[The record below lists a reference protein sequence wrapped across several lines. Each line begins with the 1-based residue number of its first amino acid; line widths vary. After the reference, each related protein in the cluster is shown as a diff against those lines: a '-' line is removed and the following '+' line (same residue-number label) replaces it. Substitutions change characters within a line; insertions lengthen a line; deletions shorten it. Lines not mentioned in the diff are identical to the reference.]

1 MVAFQSLG
9 ELSSWATARGGV
21 DFVDA
26 GVPLHE
32 YATAQVP
39 LDVLRKHPSV
49 RKVTGFIARAV
60 SSIPFHVYER
70 SSDTDRHRVIDHPLA
85 RAVSKPAPKV
95 TPQRFFREIMMDQLL
110 FDKFLIVWTTD
121 AAGELTLTRVPARKV
136 TILGDGLGVV
146 TDIEVSSER
155 GPVAMPLEQCIWDYG
170 YSPVG
175 TNGLSPLVTLSDMLS
190 ESSEAVQYRR
200 DLWRNGAR
208 VSHVIERPKDAKWS
222 PETADRFRK
231 DVEQFRRD
239 GAKSGSHMVLEDGM
253 KMSPMQSFNPKDT
266 ADLEGR
272 KLTDIDVAAAFWV
285 PPELVG
291 AREGTYS
298 NIEAFRQMLYGDVAG
313 PWITGLE
320 QALNVHLTPQVSEDR
335 PLYVEAN
342 IEAKLRGSFEEQ
354 SRVLQSSVG
363 GPWLTRNEARA
374 RQNLSAIDGG
384 DELITPLNVTEGGQA
399 SPTDSAPTN

>member
-9 ELSSWATARGGV
+9 ELSSWATSRGGV
-21 DFVDA
+21 ELVDP
-26 GVPLHE
+26 GMPLHE
-32 YATAQVP
+32 FSTAQVP
-39 LDVLRKHPSV
+39 AGILRKHPSV

-70 SSDTDRHRVIDHPLA
+70 SSDTDRTRITDHPLA
-85 RAVSKPAPKV
+85 RMVSQPAPRV
-95 TPQRFFREIMMDQLL
+95 TPQRFFREVVMDQLL

-121 AAGELTLTRVPARKV
+121 AAGEITLTRVPARKV
-136 TILGDGLGVV
+136 TLVGDGLGVV
-146 TDIEVSSER
+146 TEIKVSSDR
-155 GPVAMPLEQCIWDYG
+155 GPVSMPLEQCIWDYG
-170 YSPVG
+170 YSPGG
-175 TNGLSPLVTLSDMLS
+175 TNGQSPLETLSDVLT
-190 ESSEAVQYRR
+190 EASEAVQYRR

-208 VSHVIERPKDAKWS
+208 VSHVIERPAEAKWS
-222 PETADRFRK
+222 PESAQRFRN
-231 DVEQFRRD
+231 DVAAFQR
-239 GAKSGSHMVLEDGM
+239 GGGKAGSTMVLEDGM
-253 KMSPMQSFNPKDT
+253 KMAPMQAFKPSDT
-266 ADLEGR
+266 QDLEGR
-272 KLTDIDVAAAFWV
+272 KLTDIDVAAAYWV

-320 QALNVHLTPQVSEDR
+320 QALNVHLTKHIAGDR
-335 PLYVEAN
+335 PLYIEAN
-342 IEAKLRGSFEEQ
+342 IESKLRGSFEEQ

-374 RQNLSAIDGG
+374 RQNLPGIDGG

-399 SPTDSAPTN
+399 SPTDSAPTD

>member
-9 ELSSWATARGGV
+9 ELSSWATSRGGV
-21 DFVDA
+21 EFVDP
-26 GVPLHE
+26 GVPLYE
-32 YATAQVP
+32 YSTAQVP
-39 LDVLRKHPSV
+39 LGVLRKHPSV

-60 SSIPFHVYER
+60 SSVPFHVYER
-70 SSDTDRHRVIDHPLA
+70 TSDTDRRRVTDHPLA
-85 RAVSKPAPKV
+85 RMVSCPAPRV
-95 TPQRFFREIMMDQLL
+95 TPQRFFREVVMDQLL
-110 FDKFLIVWTTD
+110 FDKFLIVWATD

-136 TILGDGLGVV
+136 TFVGDGLGVV
-146 TDIEVSSER
+146 TEIKVSSER
-155 GPVAMPLEQCIWDYG
+155 GPVSMPMDRCIWDFG

-175 TNGLSPLVTLSDMLS
+175 VNGQSPLETLSDILT
-190 ESSEAVQYRR
+190 EASEAVEYRR
-200 DLWRNGAR
+200 DLWKRGAR
-208 VSHVIERPKDAKWS
+208 VSHVIERPKDTKWS
-222 PETADRFRK
+222 DESAKRFRA
-231 DVEQFRRD
+231 DVEAFSRD
-239 GAKSGSHMVLEDGM
+239 GTKAGSTMVLEDGM
-253 KMSPMQSFNPKDT
+253 VLKPMTAFSPKDSQ
-266 ADLEGR
+266 DLEGR
-272 KLTDIDVAAAFWV
+272 KLTDIDVAAAYWV

-320 QALNVHLTPQVSEDR
+320 QALNVHLTPHVAGDR

-399 SPTDSAPTN
+399 SPTDSAPTD